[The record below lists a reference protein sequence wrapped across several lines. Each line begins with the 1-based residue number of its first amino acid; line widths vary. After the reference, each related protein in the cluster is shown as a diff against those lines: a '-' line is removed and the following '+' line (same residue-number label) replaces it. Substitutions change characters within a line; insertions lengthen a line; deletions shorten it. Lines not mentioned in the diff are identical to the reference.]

1 MTDLPTDDHKFQTY
15 LDYNDNNSEFEGI
28 SEQESDVDIP
38 NILES
43 SDDEGENE
51 SNDEEIDDE
60 VELSANFH
68 NHKLIQY
75 FNEDIGPQF
84 PDGFDTII
92 ASAKDYFDLL
102 FDANI
107 MTNFVIDIQTIMQ
120 SAKSNNQ
127 GEVDSVFTQV
137 KPICDL
143 LCCVRENNFCCIGQA
158 SFHL

>member
-1 MTDLPTDDHKFQTY
+1 MADLPTDDHKLQTY
-15 LDYNDNNSEFEGI
+15 LDSNDNNSEFEGI

-68 NHKLIQY
+68 DVKIDN

-84 PDGFDTII
+84 PNGFDTTI
-92 ASAKDYFDLL
+92 ASAKDYFDLM

-107 MTNFVIDIQTIMQ
+107 MTNFVINIQTI
-120 SAKSNNQ
+120 
-127 GEVDSVFTQV
+127 TQN
-137 KPICDL
+137 
-143 LCCVRENNFCCIGQA
+143 RTIGG
-158 SFHL
+158 SRFRFHTSEANL

>member
-1 MTDLPTDDHKFQTY
+1 MADLPTDDYKFQTY
-15 LDYNDNNSEFEGI
+15 LDSNDNNSEFEGI

-51 SNDEEIDDE
+51 SNDEEIEHE

-68 NHKLIQY
+68 IFTMWKLIQY

-92 ASAKDYFDLL
+92 ASAKDYFDLM
-102 FDANI
+102 FDANS
-107 MTNFVIDIQTIMQ
+107 MTNFVIDIQTITQ
-120 SAKSNNQ
+120 SAKSNNR

-143 LCCVRENNFCCIGQA
+143 LCCVREIISVA
-158 SFHL
+158 